1 MNSLNTVLINSH
13 YPHLTNTLFNN
24 LILPPGLIKKEPPN
38 IKYKQIKIHYTDECI
53 DPTVFNNLI
62 KLIEIK
68 SNKESQY
75 DTEIKSRNTRKSANV
90 KKEKEIKSRNTR
102 KSANVKKEKEI
113 KSRNTRK
120 SANVKKEKEIK
131 SRNTRKSTKTKNKY
145 KKKTK
150 HHKKKVNY

>member
-1 MNSLNTVLINSH
+1 MSNFCTNSLNTVLINSH

-75 DTEIKSRNTRKSANV
+75 DTEIKSRNTR
-90 KKEKEIKSRNTR
+90 
-102 KSANVKKEKEI
+102 
-113 KSRNTRK
+113 NTRK

>member
-1 MNSLNTVLINSH
+1 MSNFCTNSLNTVLINSH

-24 LILPPGLIKKEPPN
+24 LILPPGLIKKVSPN

-53 DPTVFNNLI
+53 DPTVFDNLI

-75 DTEIKSRNTRKSANV
+75 DT
-90 KKEKEIKSRNTR
+90 
-102 KSANVKKEKEI
+102 EI

>member
-1 MNSLNTVLINSH
+1 
-13 YPHLTNTLFNN
+13 

-75 DTEIKSRNTRKSANV
+75 DTEIKSRNTRKSANI

-102 KSANVKKEKEI
+102 KSANVKKEK
-113 KSRNTRK
+113 K
-120 SANVKKEKEIK
+120 IK